1 MNVQASIQALFRFSP
16 FIENSCQQ
24 DEGLLAWLEKSGR
37 LQSVTDEASYRK
49 LLSRRLKKVKNDQQL
64 SIALRQ
70 FRRQEM
76 VRIAARDLAGWGDY
90 HSTVAEVSALAD
102 VCISETLD
110 LLYRWQCDE

>member
-37 LQSVTDEASYRK
+37 LQSVTDESSYRK
-49 LLSRRLKKVKNDQQL
+49 LLNARLKKVKNDQQL

-76 VRIAARDLAGWGDY
+76 VRIAARDLAGWG
-90 HSTVAEVSALAD
+90 
-102 VCISETLD
+102 
-110 LLYRWQCDE
+110 